1 LPRSP
6 LDVLQSIFGYPAFR
20 HPQAEVISH
29 VVAGGDALVIMPTGS
44 GKSLCYQI
52 PALVREGVG
61 VVISPLIALMHDQV
75 QTLLQLGIRAATL
88 HSGIDRED
96 VRRIEAKLVGGDLDL
111 LYVAP
116 ERLTRPWFLNLLQ
129 RARVAVF
136 AIDEAHCVSEWGFD
150 FRPDYLGLAI
160 LRERF
165 PGVPRVALTATAD
178 EPTRQDILQRLRL
191 ETARTFA
198 SGFDRPNIRYHVV
211 AKANA
216 RGQLLDFLRS
226 KHAGQ
231 SGIVYCRTRER
242 TERTAAW
249 LAEQGVGAMPYHA
262 GLETLLRRE
271 IQDRFSREDG
281 RVVVATVAFGMGIDK
296 PDVRFVVHFDA
307 PKSVEAYSQE
317 TGRAG
322 RDELPADA
330 WLLYGL
336 SDVVATRR
344 LLAGSSAEERRKRV
358 ERHKLDAL
366 IGYCE
371 TTGCRRAVIL
381 NYFGESFAGPCG
393 NCDNCLDPPAVWDA
407 TTASQ
412 KALSCVL
419 RTGSR
424 FGSSHLTNVLLG
436 KLDERVR
443 SLGHDRVSTFGIGR
457 ELSAGDW
464 RSVFRQ
470 LVATGLLDLDLQGYG
485 SLRVTPLG
493 REVLRGTRQVRL
505 RRDSVGVKAPSSV
518 GSPAR
523 ERKPRMASG
532 EASGGV
538 WNALRALRL
547 DLARTQDVPA
557 YVIFHDSTLLEM
569 LARRPATLAE
579 MAAVPGVGR
588 KKLERYGTA
597 FLDVLNRG

>member
-1 LPRSP
+1 
-6 LDVLQSIFGYPAFR
+6 
-20 HPQAEVISH
+20 
-29 VVAGGDALVIMPTGS
+29 MPTGS

-52 PALVREGVG
+52 PALVGEGVG

-75 QTLLQLGIRAATL
+75 QALLQLGIRAATL
-88 HSGIDRED
+88 HSGIDREE
-96 VRRIEAKLVGGDLDL
+96 VRRIEARLVGGDLDL

-129 RARVAVF
+129 RARVTLF

-165 PGVPRVALTATAD
+165 PGVPRLALTATAD
-178 EPTRQDILQRLRL
+178 EATRQDILKRLRL
-191 ETARTFA
+191 ERARIFA
-198 SGFDRPNIRYHVV
+198 SGFDRPNIRYHVE

-216 RGQLLDFLRS
+216 RAQLLDFLRS
-226 KHAGQ
+226 KHSGQ

-249 LAEQGVGAMPYHA
+249 LADQGVLALPYHA
-262 GLETLLRRE
+262 GLEAHVRRE
-271 IQDRFSREDG
+271 IQDRFTREEG

-307 PKSVEAYSQE
+307 PKSLEAYSQE

-322 RDELPADA
+322 RDGLPADA

-344 LLAGSSAEERRKRV
+344 LLAASDADERRKRV

-371 TTGCRRAVIL
+371 TIRCRRAVLL
-381 NYFGESFAGPCG
+381 NYFGESFEGSCG
-393 NCDNCLDPPAVWDA
+393 NCDNCLAAPTVWDA
-407 TTASQ
+407 TIVAQ

-436 KLDERVR
+436 KTDERAR
-443 SLGHDRVSTFGIGR
+443 SLGHDHVSTFGIGR

-470 LVATGLLDLDLQGYG
+470 LVATGLLDLDIQGYG

-493 REVLRGTRQVRL
+493 REVLRGARQVSL
-505 RRDSVGVKAPSSV
+505 RQDSATERVRPPT
-518 GSPAR
+518 GSATR
-523 ERKPRMASG
+523 ERRPKAMPG
-532 EASGGV
+532 EASDGL
-538 WNALRALRL
+538 WEALRTLRL
-547 DLARTQDVPA
+547 ELARSQNVPA
-557 YVIFHDSTLLEM
+557 YVIFHDSTLMEM
-569 LARRPATLAE
+569 LARRPATLAD
-579 MAAVPGVGR
+579 MGTIPGVGR
-588 KKLERYGTA
+588 KKLQRYGQA
-597 FLDVLNRG
+597 FLDVLRRRAEGAAASGLDAE